1 MASDLENAT
10 AETIRTS
17 IQQAADQGHVRDIDL
32 SCSGVDAGS
41 IVQVGDVFFQHVHN
55 DEDNVFDFTDW
66 TLQHWGGLKDQADPR
81 LKEWARCGAKGH
93 WFCGTRGGQKLRV

>member
-1 MASDLENAT
+1 VASDLENAT

-66 TLQHWGGLKDQADPR
+66 TLQHPGGASKIKQTL
-81 LKEWARCGAKGH
+81 
-93 WFCGTRGGQKLRV
+93 V